1 MKYRLWARLPVW
13 LRRRIVRIGMP
24 SYTLGSICVIE
35 HEGSLL
41 LVRLSYRQA
50 WGLPGGLLER
60 REGPAAAALRE
71 TAEEVG
77 IPVELLGRP
86 TIVVDPEA
94 QRGDIVFRARPA
106 DGIDPD
112 AVRSASPEI
121 VEVRWFPLDALPP
134 LHHEAAG
141 ALRAIGLAPH
151 AH

>member
-35 HEGSLL
+35 HEGAVL
-41 LVRLSYRQA
+41 LVRLSYRRA

-60 REGPAAAALRE
+60 GEGPAAAAVRE

-77 IPVELLGRP
+77 IPVEILGRP

-94 QRGDIVFRARPA
+94 RRGDIVFRARPA
-106 DGIDPD
+106 AGVDSAD
-112 AVRSASPEI
+112 VRSTSPEI
-121 VEVRWFPLDALPP
+121 VEARWFPLDGLPP

-141 ALRAIGLAPH
+141 ALRAIGLVPPGS
-151 AH
+151 